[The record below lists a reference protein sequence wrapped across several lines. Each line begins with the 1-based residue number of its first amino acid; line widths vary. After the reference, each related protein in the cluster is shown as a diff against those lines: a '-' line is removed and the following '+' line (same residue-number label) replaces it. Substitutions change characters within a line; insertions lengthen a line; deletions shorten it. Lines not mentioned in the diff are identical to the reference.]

1 MTDERWRQI
10 DELFTRAVAVPAAD
24 RAAFLASACGGDRE
38 LHREVESLLACDA
51 PDEELIEIST
61 GLRESVASTLAGGTT
76 ALEGRR
82 AGPYRLTRLVGQGGM
97 GAVYQAVRDDDVY
110 QKHVAVK
117 LLKRGMDT
125 DVMLARFRRERQIL
139 AKLEHP
145 FIARLMDGGATE
157 DGLPYFVMEYVD
169 GIPITTYCR
178 ERNFS
183 IPERLR
189 LFRLVCEAVQFAHQN
204 LVIHR
209 DIKPSNILATRE
221 GIPKLLDFGIAKA
234 LEPGASGE
242 MTATQREFRMF
253 TPDYASPEQV
263 RGSSISTAT
272 DIYSLGAV
280 LYELLTGQRPHR
292 FPSGSSA
299 EMERTIREL
308 EPEKPSAAAGGR
320 LRRELAGD
328 LDNIVLTSLRKEP
341 QRRYASAAELSE
353 DIRRHLEALP
363 IAAQE
368 DRWSYRAGKF
378 MRRNRLAVG
387 AAALVAA
394 SLLAGIATT
403 TIQARRA
410 ERRFQLVRELAGT
423 LLYDLHDQVETLP
436 GSMPVRVSIVRTVAQ
451 YLDRLA
457 QDSGDPRLDLEIARA
472 YFRVAA
478 IEGHP
483 FHANLGRT
491 TVAREHTRK
500 ALAIFEQLTGRPETR
515 AEAFQALVISH
526 VEAAIVEETLGNRAA
541 GESHLRRAG
550 EAARQASSQ
559 YGLHLSPDSL
569 SSLHLRLA
577 DADQH
582 RGDIQSEL
590 ANVTK
595 AVEITGKWAEADPG
609 QTPLN
614 ALRDASSQLANAYAH
629 AGQLEQARDAFQ
641 DALAV
646 SGRLLRV
653 PGTGDKQRYGLI
665 GVHRLFG
672 DVLGAPDAPNL
683 GRTAEAMAQYR
694 AAAALGERLT
704 ERESR
709 DLSARRNLA
718 DSYCRMGLLLT
729 ESQPAE
735 ALSYYAKAN
744 ELAMELTAAEPRNT
758 QNTGALADA
767 LIGEGRVLI
776 RLGKNA
782 EALRKLV
789 RVIEIQ
795 KNLET
800 AVPGSIWI
808 RRGTSQAYRLAGLA
822 HLHLGDGKQ
831 AEANYRDGLAAADR
845 VLEKAPK
852 SLYHHLDRADQLE
865 AFGDYYLRLAAKPGT
880 SREDR
885 GKWLNEARSWY
896 QKSLAIWQDWKARG
910 LAAEFAG
917 RRLNAVK
924 AALERSTPTN

>member
-1 MTDERWRQI
+1 MTDDRWRQI
-10 DELFTRAVAVPAAD
+10 DELFNRAVALPTAD
-24 RAAFLASACGGDRE
+24 RPAFLAAACGDDRD
-38 LHREVESLLACDA
+38 LHREVESLLACDV
-51 PDEELIEIST
+51 PDERLIEIDT
-61 GLRESVASTLAGGTT
+61 GMKESVASALTAAG
-76 ALEGRR
+76 LEGQR
-82 AGPYRLTRLVGQGGM
+82 AGPYRLTRLIGQGGM
-97 GAVYQAVRDDDVY
+97 GAVYQAVRDDDAF
-110 QKHVAVK
+110 QMQVAVK

-125 DVMLARFRRERQIL
+125 DVMLARFQRERQIL

-145 FIARLMDGGATE
+145 FIARLMDGGATG

-178 ERNFS
+178 EKNFS

-221 GIPKLLDFGIAKA
+221 SIPKLLDFGIAKA
-234 LEPGASGE
+234 LEPGTFGE

-253 TPDYASPEQV
+253 TPEYASPEQV
-263 RGSSISTAT
+263 RGDSISTAT

-280 LYELLTGQRPHR
+280 LYELLTGRRPHQL
-292 FPSGSSA
+292 PSNSPA
-299 EMERTIREL
+299 DMERIIVET
-308 EPEKPSAAAGGR
+308 EPIKPSLAAGGR
-320 LRRELAGD
+320 LQRELAGD
-328 LDNIVLTSLRKEP
+328 LDNIVLTALRKEP
-341 QRRYASAAELSE
+341 QRRYASAAEFSE

-378 MRRNRLAVG
+378 IRRNRLAVT
-387 AAALVAA
+387 AAGLVTV

-410 ERRFQLVRELAGT
+410 ERRFQLVRELSGK
-423 LLYDLHDQVETLP
+423 LLYDLHDQVERLP
-436 GSMPVRVSIVRTVAQ
+436 GSMPVRVSIVQTVAQ

-457 QDSGDPRLDLEIARA
+457 QDSGDARLDLEIARA

-500 ALAIFEQLTGRPETR
+500 ALAIFEQLTNREETR

-541 GESHLRRAG
+541 GEAHLRRAR
-550 EAARQASSQ
+550 EAATQASAQ
-559 YGLHLSPDSL
+559 YGLQLSPDSL

-582 RGDIQSEL
+582 RGDLPAEL
-590 ANVTK
+590 ANVSK
-595 AVEITGKWAEADPG
+595 AVEITSQWAAADPT

-629 AGQLEQARDAFQ
+629 AGQLEQARRAFQ
-641 DALAV
+641 EALAV
-646 SGRLLRV
+646 SERLLRV

-672 DVLGAPDAPNL
+672 DLLGAPDAPNL

-694 AAAALGERLT
+694 AAASLGERLT

-718 DSYCRMGLLLT
+718 DSYCRLGLLLT
-729 ESQPAE
+729 ETQPAE
-735 ALSYYAKAN
+735 ALAYYAKAN

-767 LIGEGRVLI
+767 LIGEGRVLL
-776 RLGKNA
+776 RLGQPA
-782 EALRKLV
+782 DALSKLA

-795 KNLET
+795 KYLET
-800 AVPGSIWI
+800 SVPGSIWI

-822 HLHLGDGKQ
+822 HLNLGDRQQ
-831 AEANYRDGLAAADR
+831 AEAHYRDGLAAADR
-845 VLEKAPK
+845 VLEMARS

-865 AFGDYYLRLAAKPGT
+865 AFGDYYWRLASQPGA
-880 SREDR
+880 SRDAR
-885 GKWLNEARSWY
+885 LQWLHESRTWN
-896 QKSLAIWQDWKARG
+896 QQSLALWQDWKARG
-910 LAAEFAG
+910 LAVEFAT
-917 RRLNAVK
+917 RRLAAVK
-924 AALERSTPTN
+924 AALERPATIN